1 MHPSASTAGIVQHVI
16 TAVDGSR
23 SRDPTNVVADD
34 GPQRLPRSAADGHTT
49 RISRTKNT
57 ESEVVTTE
65 NGFRLATSIDGT
77 LTGRGGD
84 VSSMIRSAFRTLS
97 DSGQA
102 SSATG
107 SATR

>member
-1 MHPSASTAGIVQHVI
+1 MHASASTAGIVQHVI

-23 SRDPTNVVADD
+23 STAPTNVVADD
-34 GPQRLPRSAADGHTT
+34 GPQRLPRSASDGHTT

-57 ESEVVTTE
+57 ESAVVTTE

-84 VSSMIRSAFRTLS
+84 IVIIDDPLKPSDALS
-97 DSGQA
+97 DS
-102 SSATG
+102 
-107 SATR
+107 RREYVNN